1 MDNQQVSRRNL
12 WALVLEK
19 GFFFFGL
26 AFAGPFTV
34 LTALASQLTSSAVVI
49 GSISMVWNGGA
60 FLPVPFVARW
70 IRNHPERMPII
81 RRAELV
87 RASAFGLVV
96 LWLWLTH
103 AQNPGLTLAVLML
116 VILLFCGADGFN
128 SVPYVDMIARILTS
142 RERSRMTWQGMLLG
156 GVFSILG
163 SLIVQRIL
171 TPGVMSYP
179 LNFTLLLGV
188 GTFFFFM
195 ALVVISIIPERDVQA
210 KHAHLVE
217 GVEIQAPR
225 ALGVILRH
233 DAVYRRMLLTRFL
246 TSLDQMAVSF
256 YTVFALAELKMST
269 ESVGLFVAA
278 QSVGSLIA
286 PVVYGRIAEHLGAQR
301 VIQLSAFMQVL
312 APAVG
317 LIVALL
323 GHSIPALVPLIVLPF
338 IVTGMSNSS
347 MALGYY
353 NYPMDWCPPNDRP
366 NYVALLSSVG
376 ILSMV
381 APLLGGVL
389 VQLFSYQLLF
399 AITAALVSIGILV
412 SLTLP
417 DQRHA

>member
-1 MDNQQVSRRNL
+1 MDNQQVSRRNI

-87 RASAFGLVV
+87 RASAFALVV

-116 VILLFCGADGFN
+116 AILLFCGADGFN

-156 GVFSILG
+156 GAFSIVG

-179 LNFTLLLGV
+179 MNFTLLLGV

-195 ALVVISIIPERDVQA
+195 ALVVISLIPERDVQA
-210 KHAHLVE
+210 KHAHQVE
-217 GVEIQAPR
+217 GAEIQAPR

-286 PVVYGRIAEHLGAQR
+286 PVVYGRIAERLGAQR

-312 APAVG
+312 APAIG
-317 LIVALL
+317 LIVAFL
-323 GHSIPALVPLIVLPF
+323 GHSIPALVPLIVIPF

-353 NYPMDWCPPNDRP
+353 NYPLDWCPANDRP

-376 ILSMV
+376 ILSMM

-389 VQLFSYQLLF
+389 VQFFSYQLLF
-399 AITAALVSIGILV
+399 AITVALVSIGIVV